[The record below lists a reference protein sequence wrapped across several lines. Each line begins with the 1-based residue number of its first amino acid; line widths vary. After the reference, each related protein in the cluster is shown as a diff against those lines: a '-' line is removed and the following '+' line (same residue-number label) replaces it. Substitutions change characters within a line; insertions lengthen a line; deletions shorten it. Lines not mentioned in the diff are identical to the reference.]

1 VLFAF
6 GGNVSPVNYS
16 ILGEYFGRTVF
27 ARLRGALGA
36 IGVIGG
42 LTPVYAGWIF
52 DKTDSYSIVLMTF
65 SGLAA
70 AAAFLLLLMKNPQR
84 HISQMPNHPNPQ

>member
-1 VLFAF
+1 
-6 GGNVSPVNYS
+6 
-16 ILGEYFGRTVF
+16 VF
-27 ARLRGALGA
+27 ARLRGALGT

-70 AAAFLLLLMKNPQR
+70 AAAFLLLLMRNPQPDTL
-84 HISQMPNHPNPQ
+84 IVNNHDGQR